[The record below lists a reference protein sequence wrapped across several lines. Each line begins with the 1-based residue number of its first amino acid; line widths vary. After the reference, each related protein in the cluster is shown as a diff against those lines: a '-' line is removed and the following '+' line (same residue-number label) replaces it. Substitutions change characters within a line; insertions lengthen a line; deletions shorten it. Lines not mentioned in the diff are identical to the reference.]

1 MTDKYQTETHM
12 VVNESASPTFS
23 LAPLSVNKE
32 PTEDHD
38 AEVVALTPDGSGFQ
52 LMSAVKA
59 KEVEWVVPN
68 LIPKGEVS
76 ILGGDGGVGKGLYIA
91 QLVSYVTAGKTSEF
105 FSEPPTSTGNVVIFS
120 AEDQAR
126 YCSEAASGSSWS

>member
-1 MTDKYQTETHM
+1 MTDKYQTETPL

-76 ILGGDGGVGKGLYIA
+76 IYHRGSRG
-91 QLVSYVTAGKTSEF
+91 AGS
-105 FSEPPTSTGNVVIFS
+105 SNSTGRVRLNLGV
-120 AEDQAR
+120 ER
-126 YCSEAASGSSWS
+126 C

>member
-1 MTDKYQTETHM
+1 MTDKYQTETSL

-68 LIPKGEVS
+68 LIV
-76 ILGGDGGVGKGLYIA
+76 LLR
-91 QLVSYVTAGKTSEF
+91 L
-105 FSEPPTSTGNVVIFS
+105 
-120 AEDQAR
+120 
-126 YCSEAASGSSWS
+126 